1 MPILKNKMQQKIP
14 NYIKYLFVNIF
25 SIAVYAFVFRLLFYF
40 FFAQLDSVT
49 TSEIRQ
55 AFGLGIRFD
64 IKLAVLAVFPMAI
77 LLFIVNQRFFKYRFY
92 KRISVIY
99 FTILYFVI
107 TLFYVFDFGYYDY
120 LSIRLDAASLRF
132 LSNLSI
138 STQVLL
144 ESYPVYKGVFG
155 LLLLVF
161 IIYKFNAFIYKKFD
175 KETNAIS
182 KKKKAFFIII
192 PFFILAFGIYNSF
205 THYPLRWSQAFFSK
219 NQAVNQFALNPILYF
234 YDSFAFRS
242 TGFDLEKTKKY
253 YPPVANQ
260 LQLAKDTLQFERS
273 HIRPDSITAQPNVII
288 VMLESVGVAPM
299 SYYGNPINTTPK
311 MDSLVD
317 QSAHFTNFY
326 IHKTGTAASVFASI
340 TGLPDVDDVKT
351 ASRNPMIIDQRIVF
365 DQFDGYEKLYF
376 LGGSANWANIR
387 GVFQSNINNLKIFEE
402 GSYEE
407 ENRADVWGI
416 DDYELFKESDKEL
429 QKLHQQQKPFIAYI
443 QTATNHMPFTVPE
456 QMESYRPLNENEIS
470 AELLQKS
477 GFKSVAQINALRY
490 LDFNVDVFLKRAK
503 KAGYYDNTIFL
514 FFGDHNTAMNKSG
527 YLATND
533 FEFDTELFHVPF
545 FVHAP
550 KFVKPQQI
558 SSYKKLVDVVP
569 TAASLANINYTNYTL
584 GSNALDTINNTDNDF
599 AFIYKNMNG
608 EPGLGL
614 LQNNFYYTLT
624 SVTNTAN
631 LYNFKQK
638 EVTDIKKEYPDVTK
652 QMDSLIR
659 GYYNATKYLYY
670 NNKKTK

>member
-1 MPILKNKMQQKIP
+1 MQQRIP
-14 NYIKYLFVNIF
+14 NYIKYIFVNIL
-25 SIAVYAFVFRLLFYF
+25 SLTIYALLFRVIFYTY
-40 FFAQLDSVT
+40 FAQLDTVSST
-49 TSEIRQ
+49 EIQQ

-64 IKLAVLAVFPMAI
+64 IKLAVLAVFPIAI
-77 LLFIVNQRFFKYRFY
+77 LLFIINQRFFKHKFY
-92 KRISVIY
+92 KRVSTIY
-99 FTILYFVI
+99 FTIMYLII

-138 STQVLL
+138 STQVLF
-144 ESYPVYKGVFG
+144 ESYPVYKGMFG
-155 LLLLVF
+155 LLILGF
-161 IIYKFNAFIYKKFD
+161 IIYKFNTFIYKKFNV
-175 KETNAIS
+175 ETTRIS
-182 KKKKAFFIII
+182 KKRKAFFIVI
-192 PFFILAFGIYNSF
+192 PFFVLAFGIYNSF

-242 TGFDLEKTKKY
+242 TGFDLEETKKY
-253 YPPVANQ
+253 YSSIATQ
-260 LQLAKDTLQFERS
+260 LQLPKDTLLFQKR
-273 HIRPDSITAQPNVII
+273 HIRPDSITSQPNVVI

-317 QSAHFTNFY
+317 KSIHFTNFY

-387 GVFQSNINNLKIFEE
+387 GVFQSNINELKIFEE
-402 GSYEE
+402 GSYET

-429 QKLHQQQKPFIAYI
+429 QKLHQQKKPFLAYI
-443 QTATNHMPFTVPE
+443 QTATNHMPFTVPD
-456 QMESYRPLNENEIS
+456 QKESFKPLHENEIS
-470 AELLQKS
+470 ADLLQKS

-490 LDFNVDVFLKRAK
+490 LDFNVDVFLRRAK
-503 KAGYYDNTIFL
+503 KAGYYDNTIFV
-514 FFGDHNTAMNKSG
+514 FFGDHNTKMNKSS
-527 YLATND
+527 YLKTND
-533 FEFDTELFHVPF
+533 FEFDTELYHVPLF
-545 FVHAP
+545 IHAP
-550 KFVKPQQI
+550 KFAKPQQI
-558 SSYKKLVDVVP
+558 SNYKKLVDVMP

-584 GSNALDTINNTDNDF
+584 GSNALDTNNNNF
-599 AFIYKNMNG
+599 AFIYKKMNG
-608 EPGLGL
+608 EPGMGL

-624 SVTNTAN
+624 RATNTAN
-631 LYNFKQK
+631 LYNFKKK
-638 EVTDIKKEYPDVTK
+638 EVIDIKKDHPIVTK
-652 QMDSLIR
+652 QMDSLLR

-670 NNKKTK
+670 NNKKTN